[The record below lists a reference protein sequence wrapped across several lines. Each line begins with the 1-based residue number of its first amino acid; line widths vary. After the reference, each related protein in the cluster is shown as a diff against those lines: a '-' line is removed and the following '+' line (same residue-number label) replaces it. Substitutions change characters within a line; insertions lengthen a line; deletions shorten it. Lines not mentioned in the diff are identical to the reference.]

1 MPLVRLPLTHDDSYQ
16 PARGP
21 VLLLSCMDLRFI
33 DEIVEFMD
41 HDGLTNRY
49 DHVILAGA
57 SLGALGGCS
66 ADYQHWK
73 KTFFDHLAVAYKLH
87 HIKDVY
93 ILEHRDCGA
102 YREFLGKEG
111 DFDEGEDKREE
122 ACHRKYAEMLRE
134 EIEQWAKLNNIKLA
148 VKSFLMDLR
157 GNVALLAQPKL
168 PKSSKAASGSKKGKS

>member
-1 MPLVRLPLTHDDSYQ
+1 MLMPLIRLPSEQDVSYP

-21 VLLLSCMDLRFI
+21 VLLLSCMDLRLL
-33 DEIVEFMD
+33 DEVVQFMD

-57 SLGALGGCS
+57 ALGALGAGQT
-66 ADYQHWK
+66 AFEHWH
-73 KTFFDHLAVAYKLH
+73 KTFMEHLQAAYELH

-102 YREFLGKEG
+102 YRKFLGTDG
-111 DFDEGEDKREE
+111 VFNDDEAAEEE
-122 ACHRKYAEMLRE
+122 ACHRKYADQLKAKIDE
-134 EIEQWAKLNNIKLA
+134 WATKAGAKLL

-157 GNVALLAQPKL
+157 GRVTPLVSPK
-168 PKSSKAASGSKKGKS
+168 KQSASRKPRS